1 MLDPIE
7 LLKKLDEVAKK
18 YNILLRTYNIKDE
31 ILAVLWQIDEKM
43 LPQIENE
50 IKNIT
55 PNYKY
60 NNMGYIVVKLGKMEY
75 KVVELDKLEI
85 PPIIQQLDRNPNP
98 ELENSI
104 AVHGILIPLI
114 VMRKPDAQEEKY
126 LILDGVR
133 RYKALKNLHINRA
146 PVIVVYGPEYDLL
159 AKYVLGTNTT
169 RENISYEHIAKI
181 IKYLK
186 DELKVPAYTIAKK
199 LLGISVNEYYYLYEP
214 LTYLEESWFVDIN
227 DIRVLAAL
235 GRLIKTLG
243 GKGVH
248 YAIKVR
254 EKYIDYKIRHTRVFT
269 ERDVEE
275 EVREIID
282 KEMRKLEAEKTAEE
296 KIEEQK
302 ETKEEPTKEQKAEII
317 KEEQTKEESTKT
329 VKEEPQQPETIKEKT
344 QTEATKEEQP
354 ETKEKIETK
363 PQAEEKKEEISP
375 KEEIIE
381 ENVESIFYPALKINF
396 SEEVNR
402 TEPEILETLLD
413 KGFDIKE
420 ETIPVQTV
428 HPSFVIHHDNTKTAV
443 FIYDK
448 EVYRPSDIKTLKKI
462 TERGYNLLVV
472 KYRTYD
478 KEEIVK
484 KILENIQNIKNKK
497 ISTVATA
504 Q

>member
-7 LLKKLDEVAKK
+7 LLKKLEEVAKK
-18 YNILLRTYNIKDE
+18 YNIPLEAYNIKDE
-31 ILAVLWQIDEKM
+31 VLVAFGRIDDKI

-55 PNYKY
+55 PHYKY
-60 NNMGYIVVKLGKMEY
+60 NDLTGRIVVKLGKMEY
-75 KVVELDKLEI
+75 KVVDLDKLEI
-85 PPIIQQLDRNPNP
+85 HPIAQQLSREPDQ

-104 AVHGILIPLI
+104 ATHGILIPLI
-114 VMRKPDAQEEKY
+114 VIKKPDTQEEKY

-133 RYKALKNLHINRA
+133 RYKALKNQYAQHA
-146 PVIVVYGPEYDLL
+146 PVIVVHGPEYDLV
-159 AKYVLGTNTT
+159 AKYILNSNTA
-169 RENISYEHIAKI
+169 RKNISLEHIAKI

-186 DELKVPAYTIAKK
+186 DDLKVPAYTIATK
-199 LLGISVNEYYYLYEP
+199 LLGIQPSDYSYYYEP
-214 LTYLEESWFVDIN
+214 LTYLEESWFVDID

-243 GKGVH
+243 GKGVY

-254 EKYIDYKIRHTRVFT
+254 EKYIDYKIRHTRIFT
-269 ERDVEE
+269 EKDVEE

-296 KIEEQK
+296 KLEEQTQK
-302 ETKEEPTKEQKAEII
+302 ETKEEPTKEKKAEII
-317 KEEQTKEESTKT
+317 KEEQPKAESTKT
-329 VKEEPQQPETIKEKT
+329 
-344 QTEATKEEQP
+344 EAIKEEQP

-363 PQAEEKKEEISP
+363 SQEKTEEKKEETPP
-375 KEEIIE
+375 KEEIVE

-396 SEEVNR
+396 AEEVNR

-420 ETIPVQTV
+420 ETIPIQTV
-428 HPSFVIHHDNTKTAV
+428 HPNFVIHHDNTKTAV

-448 EVYRPSDIKTLKKI
+448 EVFRPSDAKTLKKI
-462 TERGYNLLVV
+462 TERGYNLLIV

-478 KEEIVK
+478 KEEIIK
-484 KILENIQNIKNKK
+484 EILKHIQNIKKQQK
-497 ISTVATA
+497 ISTVAT
-504 Q
+504 